1 MTPYSVTFIH
11 AIDYM
16 LAAEGG
22 YVNDPT
28 DKGGETKYGISK
40 RSYPNLNI
48 AALTQEQATEIYF
61 RDYWLKTHCESLP
74 PGISLAVFDG
84 AVQHGYKVAS
94 QQLQRALR
102 VADDGVIGA
111 KTLAAAESITPL
123 LLFVRLMNQR
133 SQTYT
138 RLIANSPAQIRFMN
152 GWFNRLDKLTTA
164 VLEVL

>member
-40 RSYPNLNI
+40 RSYPTLNI
-48 AALTQEQATEIYF
+48 AALTPEQATEIYF
-61 RDYWLKTHCESLP
+61 RDYWLKVSCDQLP
-74 PGISLAVFDG
+74 DGISLAVFDG
-84 AVQHGYKVAS
+84 AVQHGYKVAI

-102 VADDGVIGA
+102 VVDDGVIGA
-111 KTLAAAESITPL
+111 KTLAAVEAVMPR
-123 LLFVRLMNQR
+123 LFFARLMNQR

-138 RLIANSPAQIRFMN
+138 RIIANSPVQIRFMN

-164 VLEVL
+164 VWEVL

>member
-40 RSYPNLNI
+40 RSYPTLNI
-48 AALTQEQATEIYF
+48 ATLTPEQATEIYF
-61 RDYWLKTHCESLP
+61 RDYWLKVRCDQLP
-74 PGISLAVFDG
+74 AGISLAMFDG
-84 AVQHGYKVAS
+84 VVQHGYKTAI

-102 VADDGVIGA
+102 VVDDGVIGA
-111 KTLAAAESITPL
+111 KTLAAVEAVMPR
-123 LLFVRLMNQR
+123 LLFARLMNQR

-138 RLIANSPAQIRFMN
+138 RIIANSPVQIRFMN

-164 VLEVL
+164 VWEVL